1 MPAQVKKV
9 DNMQKNL
16 TEAQK
21 AARKK
26 AEELLN
32 RQTVKLKCPAY
43 VTDSPAA
50 KKYWKSFTKD
60 IVGMELFDN
69 LDSDALG
76 GYCMMLVRRDDL
88 SCQYSKLTEEIREQ
102 ADLLK
107 KAKLLDGLNG
117 IVSRLQAQ
125 ERNILQ
131 YAEKLGLT
139 PSGRARLAYKKAE
152 AEQLDPDEAAMFGR

>member
-16 TEAQK
+16 TEAEK
-21 AARKK
+21 TARKK

-43 VTDSPAA
+43 VTNNPAA
-50 KKYWKSFTKD
+50 KKYWKSLAKD
-60 IVGMELFDN
+60 IAGMELFDN

-76 GYCMMLVRRDDL
+76 GYCVMLARRDNMAAWYDEL
-88 SCQYSKLTEEIREQ
+88 MADFSQEQEMLKRVKIMESLDSVTIR
-102 ADLLK
+102 
-107 KAKLLDGLNG
+107 
-117 IVSRLQAQ
+117 IQAQ

-131 YAEKLGLT
+131 YSEKLGLT